1 MTVAFEKELCAA
13 FCGGLEVHP
22 VGVGYAV
29 STAFRDNSGDRIAFY
44 IEAGEDGFDLVDGGD
59 FLPELVA
66 RDIHIAGGMRG
77 DLLNAILAEAGAYWD
92 RETYE
97 IRSDGV
103 SEADIAPR
111 SISFLSALIRVR
123 DLALITKE
131 RVKSAFREDF
141 IREFTTRYGQDFE
154 IDEGVPPT
162 KELNEFPADV
172 VLRPASGGR
181 PAAIYLVNNTDK
193 LNEALLAWQE
203 VHKLEAD
210 VAMVAVIEDNR
221 MSNINKMKF
230 QRAQNRRLP
239 MPIFRGGERDTVDF
253 IAEEMRPHV
262 A

>member
-1 MTVAFEKELCAA
+1 MTVAFEKDLCAA

-29 STAFRDNSGDRIAFY
+29 STAFQDNSGDRIAFY
-44 IEAGEDGFDLVDGGD
+44 IEAGEAGFDLVDGGD
-59 FLPELVA
+59 FLPELIA
-66 RDIHIAGGMRG
+66 RDIHISSGMRG

-97 IRSDGV
+97 IRSDAV
-103 SEADIAPR
+103 PEAEIAPR
-111 SISFLSALIRVR
+111 AIRFLSALIRVR
-123 DLALITKE
+123 DLALITKD

-141 IREFTTRYGQDFE
+141 IREVTTRYGQDFE
-154 IDEGVPPT
+154 IEEGVPPS
-162 KELNEFPADV
+162 KELLEFPADV
-172 VLRPASGGR
+172 VLRPVAGGR
-181 PAAIYLVNNTDK
+181 PAAIYLVNNSDK

-203 VHKLEAD
+203 VNKLEAD

-253 IAEEMRPHV
+253 IAEEMRAH
-262 A
+262 AA